1 MQVLYKG
8 KKTTLAKAVY
18 NALEREWGS
27 VHAESCEVYDGEGNP
42 LYTLEWD
49 EPGAVESTWD
59 HLEIYSLWLEMA
71 LTQAAFI
78 ADGEPR
84 YLDPRGGGF
93 KALLGAI
100 ITELRD
106 QSLGHHMS
114 GLEMDEAEFYA
125 SIAEAMDGAQWMPRA
140 NVLIP
145 DHAAQIEAI
154 LDIQR
159 KALTAKPATDMRRAA

>member
-1 MQVLYKG
+1 MQVFYKG
-8 KKTTLAKAVY
+8 RETTLANAVY
-18 NALEREWGS
+18 KALEREWEA
-27 VHAESCEVYDGEGNP
+27 VQAECREVYDGEG
-42 LYTLEWD
+42 YYKSTLDWD
-49 EPGAVESTWD
+49 DQGAVESTWE
-59 HLEIYSLWLEMA
+59 HLELYPLWLERT

-78 ADGEPR
+78 IDGEPR

-93 KALLGAI
+93 KALLSAI

-114 GLEMDEAEFYA
+114 GLEIDEAEFYA
-125 SIAEAMDGAQWMPRA
+125 SIADAIDAAQWMPRA
-140 NVLIP
+140 NVLLP

-159 KALTAKPATDMRRAA
+159 KGLAASPATDMRRAA

>member
-8 KKTTLAKAVY
+8 QETTLADAVH
-18 NALEREWGS
+18 NALEREWET

-42 LYTLEWD
+42 LYTLEDD

-59 HLEIYSLWLEMA
+59 HLEIYSLWLELA
-71 LTQAAFI
+71 LTQAAFLI
-78 ADGEPR
+78 DGEPR

-114 GLEMDEAEFYA
+114 GLELDEAEFYA

-140 NVLIP
+140 NVLLP

-154 LDIQR
+154 LETQR
-159 KALTAKPATDMRRAA
+159 IGLAASPATDMRRAA